1 MSTTT
6 TLHARFHHAIET
18 TPGQLMLMGFWTTE
32 PASSVD
38 KYRVTFGD
46 GQIFDWS
53 AGDQDPVTVGNIFNT
68 YTLDDRILDV
78 YNIGVRAELV
88 GGGVLTQQA
97 RLIADMGF
105 ADGRNLRGT
114 NFSDAIVTGAGDDT
128 VNGYAGHD
136 LISSGEGNDLVNAGT
151 GDDWVDG
158 GAGNDTIQGGD
169 GINNLFGGSGADL
182 LVGGAGLDYLIGDD
196 WGVDGFADTLNGG
209 AGNDDLFGNG
219 GNDLLLGG
227 TGDDYLD
234 GGDGDDRM
242 FGQAGNDGFFG
253 GAGNDSMV
261 GDIGDDYLDGG
272 EGNDTINGGAG
283 ADTVRG
289 GAGADLVRLGANDG
303 AADVL
308 IYGPGTGGD
317 RVFDFNPVHDVI
329 AFEGIAP
336 IPEARFVVGDGARAP
351 AGAGPALLYDT
362 ATDRLWLDMD
372 GRGGMPPELVAV
384 FVGGPALTY
393 ESFIW
398 L

>member
-6 TLHARFHHAIET
+6 TLDVRFHHGIET
-18 TPGQLMLMGFWTTE
+18 APGEFMLMGFWNTE
-32 PASSVD
+32 PLAQVN

-46 GQIFDWS
+46 GQVFDWS
-53 AGDQDPVTVGNIFNT
+53 AGTGDPVGGGNIFHV
-68 YTLDDRILDV
+68 YALEDRILDT
-78 YNIGVRAELV
+78 YSIGIRAELV
-88 GGGVLTQQA
+88 GGGVATQQA
-97 RLIADMGF
+97 RVIADMGF
-105 ADGRNLRGT
+105 DGGRNLRGT
-114 NFSDAIVTGAGDDT
+114 NFADAIGTGAGNDSVFGYGGHDLIGSGAGDDM
-128 VNGYAGHD
+128 
-136 LISSGEGNDLVNAGT
+136 VNAGL

-169 GINNLFGGSGADL
+169 GINNLFGGDGADF
-182 LVGGAGLDYLIGDD
+182 LVGGADADFLVGDG
-196 WGVDGFADTLNGG
+196 WGVEGFADTLNGG

-227 TGDDYLD
+227 LGNDYLD

-261 GDIGDDYLDGG
+261 GDAGDDNLNGG
-272 EGNDTINGGAG
+272 AGNDTINGGTG

-289 GAGADLVRLGANDG
+289 DAGADLIRLGAHDG

-308 IYGPGTGGD
+308 VYGPGTGGD
-317 RVFDFNPVHDVI
+317 RVFDFTPGEDVI
-329 AFEGIAP
+329 AFEGLAP
-336 IPEARFVVGDGARAP
+336 IPEARFVVGAAPRAP
-351 AGAGPALLYDT
+351 VGTGPALLYDT

-372 GRGGMPPELVAV
+372 GRGGASPELVAV
-384 FVGGPALTY
+384 LVGGPALTY
-393 ESFIW
+393 GDIIW